1 MLSINKVIQ
10 TQCIDLWEAWIDDQ
24 VIGATPLLLLYVMG
38 EVYTDHEGSPELVK
52 KELQPVESELHLE
65 LVGLGA
71 HYQTEEVYYSEVV
84 SSSTPY
90 RTVVVFY
97 NGNAVARIPIE
108 TLELLYA

>member
-24 VIGATPLLLLYVMG
+24 IIGATPRILLYVMG
-38 EVYTDHEGSPELVK
+38 EVYTDQLGQPELVK
-52 KELQPVESELHLE
+52 KEFQPDASELHLE

-71 HYQTEEVYYSEVV
+71 HYKAEEVYYSEVV
-84 SSSTPY
+84 TPSTPY
-90 RTVVVFY
+90 RSVAIFY
-97 NGNAVARIPIE
+97 NGVAVARIPIE